1 MPRIRIKEKTILV
14 FHSSTRASWQATI
27 QGIGRFARTQKWRLQ
42 VIEYMP
48 DRKALAELLKFWH
61 PDGIIA
67 ECAVDEKGVFV
78 PKAFG
83 RIPVVYLVSDPR
95 RLKPSSLRVNHDS
108 NSFGRLA
115 AKTFL
120 SSGLKSFAYLG
131 YSKVFWSIERG
142 RAFSEAIA
150 MNGYECNEFS
160 QPLFELHPNRS
171 GSEYNR
177 RLAKWLASL
186 PKPCGLLVAND
197 ALAIEAINTCRSEGI
212 SVPDDISV
220 LGIDN
225 DEPACENSSPTL
237 SSMQPNF
244 DDAGY
249 ISAELLSEALAHSF
263 GKNGAQR
270 VFPASDVVHRAST
283 LRLPHANAS
292 ISAALEMIRLKA
304 CTGIKARDVLKA
316 FPGSRRTLELRFK
329 ELTGHTVLEEILSV
343 RLARV
348 KELVLQGDVPLE
360 AIAKKCGWRS
370 SARLR
375 VFFRE
380 AEGMSMHEW
389 KMKTLRGGA

>member
-1 MPRIRIKEKTILV
+1 M
-14 FHSSTRASWQATI
+14 
-27 QGIGRFARTQKWRLQ
+27 
-42 VIEYMP
+42 
-48 DRKALAELLKFWH
+48 
-61 PDGIIA
+61 
-67 ECAVDEKGVFV
+67 DEKGVLV
-78 PKAFG
+78 PEAFG
-83 RIPVVYLVSDPR
+83 RIPVVYLVSDPT

-131 YSKVFWSIERG
+131 YSKVFWSAERG
-142 RAFSEAIA
+142 KAFSEAIA
-150 MNGYECNEFS
+150 MNGYGCEEFS
-160 QPLFELHPNRS
+160 QPLFEIHPKHN
-171 GSEYNR
+171 GAEYNR

-225 DEPACENSSPTL
+225 DELSCENSSPTL

-244 DDAGY
+244 DEAGY
-249 ISAELLSEALAHSF
+249 IGAELLSAALRHSF
-263 GKNGAQR
+263 GKNGALR

-283 LRLPHANAS
+283 LRLPYANAS

-304 CTGIKARDVLKA
+304 CSGLKARDVLKA
-316 FPGSRRTLELRFK
+316 FPESRRTLELRFK
-329 ELTGHTVLEEILSV
+329 QLTGHTVLDEILAV

-348 KELVLQGDVPLE
+348 KELVMRNDIPLE
-360 AIAKKCGWRS
+360 SIAKMCGWRS

-375 VFFRE
+375 VFFHK

-389 KMKTLRGGA
+389 KAKALRGIS